1 MQARVANGAAM
12 TAPALKPEK
21 DNDGQLELAVLVRM
35 LFDDDDA
42 VYLADQLVPDD
53 FITDTARAFFVLLAS
68 LASTGKATDPVSV
81 GVRLRT
87 DGTPALLELYDTII
101 TYEIGADEDYMVG
114 TIALVA
120 AFKEWSYAERFKQII
135 TGAALAL
142 TLGKPTAKIE
152 RRVEER
158 MIALQSSAR
167 NDRVFDDR
175 KKQTIEVVDYYA
187 DRGKYVGLTFGIEKI
202 DREVL
207 PIRSGN
213 LFVIGGRQKAGKST
227 VVRNFYGHWSRTE
240 KGVVFSLEMSSLEQ
254 WVNLACMASGVAV
267 TAFYRGTMTP
277 EQERAFG
284 VAMGHL
290 QKNENLIVND
300 RAHLTPERCLR
311 AMSRYLAEGCTWFVL
326 DHLHRFDY
334 GESKDS
340 DLRIPVGNFVRD
352 LKNFAMTNKV
362 KIIALSQLKQG
373 SVHDQPD
380 ESSYR
385 ETSKIGEEIDGSFF
399 CYKPL
404 VACDPMPDG
413 TLRPITKPDGGRLF
427 AHEKKPKE
435 AVMGVD
441 EENIYLAPANFRI
454 APSTVL
460 FKVPFNKATG
470 KLINEHRYGVV

>member
-1 MQARVANGAAM
+1 MY
-12 TAPALKPEK
+12 
-21 DNDGQLELAVLVRM
+21 LV
-35 LFDDDDA
+35 
-42 VYLADQLVPDD
+42 DQLVPDD
-53 FITDTARAFFVLLAS
+53 FITDTARTFFLLLAS
-68 LASTGKATDPVSV
+68 LVSTSQPADPVSV

-87 DGTPALLELYDTII
+87 DGTPALLELYDTIV
-101 TYEIGADEDYMVG
+101 THEIGADEDMIG
-114 TIALVA
+114 APALVA
-120 AFKEWSYAERFKQII
+120 AFKTWSYSERFKQII

-158 MIALQSSAR
+158 MIALQSSAKT
-167 NDRVFDDR
+167 DRVFDDR
-175 KKQTIEVVDYYA
+175 KKQTVEVVEHYYN
-187 DRGKYVGLTFGIEKI
+187 RGKAIGLTFGIEKI

-207 PIRSGN
+207 PIRNGN
-213 LFVIGGRQKAGKST
+213 LFIIAGRQKAGKST
-227 VVRNFYGHWSRTE
+227 AARNFYDHWSKTE
-240 KGVVFSLEMSSLEQ
+240 RGVVWSLEMSSLEQ
-254 WVNLACMASGVAV
+254 WVNLACMASGVPV

-290 QKNENLIVND
+290 QKNENLIIND

-311 AMSRYLAEGCTWFVL
+311 GLARYVADGCTWAVV
-326 DHLHRFDY
+326 DHIHRMDY

-340 DLRIPVGNFVRD
+340 DLRIPMGNFVRD
-352 LKNFAMTNKV
+352 CKNFAMTNKV
-362 KIIALSQLKQG
+362 KIVLLSQLKAG

-399 CYKPL
+399 VYKPL
-404 VACDPMPDG
+404 VACDALPDG
-413 TLRPITKPDGGRLF
+413 TLRPIVKPDGGRLF
-427 AHEKKPKE
+427 AHDKKPKE
-435 AVMGVD
+435 AAMGVD
-441 EENIYLAPANFRI
+441 EENVYLVPANFRI

-470 KLINEHRYGVV
+470 KLYNEKRYIV

>member
-1 MQARVANGAAM
+1 M
-12 TAPALKPEK
+12 
-21 DNDGQLELAVLVRM
+21 
-35 LFDDDDA
+35 
-42 VYLADQLVPDD
+42 
-53 FITDTARAFFVLLAS
+53 FVLLAS
-68 LASTGKATDPVSV
+68 LVSTGKPADPVSV
-81 GVRLRT
+81 GVRLKT
-87 DGTPALLELYDTII
+87 DGTPALLALYDQLVVHDIQSVEF
-101 TYEIGADEDYMVG
+101 EIGVEELAK
-114 TIALVA
+114 
-120 AFKEWSYAERFKQII
+120 AFHVWSYAERFKQII
-135 TGAALAL
+135 EGAALAL
-142 TLGKPTAKIE
+142 TLGKPTSKIE
-152 RRVEER
+152 KRVEER

-187 DRGKYVGLTFGIEKI
+187 DRGKYIGLTFGIEKI

-227 VVRNFYGHWSRTE
+227 VVRNFYLHWSDIE

-254 WVNLACMASGVAV
+254 WVNLACIMSGVPV

-290 QKNENLIVND
+290 QKNENLIIND

-311 AMSRYLAEGCTWFVL
+311 AMARYVAEGCTWFVV
-326 DHLHRFDY
+326 DHMHRMDY

-340 DLRIPVGNFVRD
+340 DLRIPMGNFVRD
-352 LKNFAMTNKV
+352 CKNFAMTNKIKLV
-362 KIIALSQLKQG
+362 LLSQLKQG

-380 ESSYR
+380 ESAYR
-385 ETSKIGEEIDGSFF
+385 ETSKIGEELDGSFF
-399 CYKPL
+399 VYKPL
-404 VACDPMPDG
+404 VACDPQSDG
-413 TLRPITKPDGGRLF
+413 TLRPIVGPDGGRLF
-427 AHEKKPKE
+427 AHQKKPKE

-441 EENIYLAPANFRI
+441 EENVYLVPANFRI

>member
-1 MQARVANGAAM
+1 
-12 TAPALKPEK
+12 
-21 DNDGQLELAVLVRM
+21 M
-35 LFDDDDA
+35 LFDSDDA

-53 FITDTARAFFVLLAS
+53 FVTDTARAMFVLLAS
-68 LASTGKATDPVSV
+68 LASTGKPTDPVSV

-87 DGTPALLELYDTII
+87 DGTPALLALYDLIVTH
-101 TYEIGADEDYMVG
+101 EIGAIESNIG
-114 TIALVA
+114 LAALVA

-187 DRGKYVGLTFGIEKI
+187 DRGKYVGLTFGIDKI
-202 DREVL
+202 DREIL

-213 LFVIGGRQKAGKST
+213 LFIIAGRQKAGKST
-227 VVRNFYGHWSRTE
+227 VARNFYDHWWETE

-254 WVNLACMASGVAV
+254 FVNLACMHSGVPV
-267 TAFYRGTMTP
+267 TSYYRHTMTP

-290 QKNENLIVND
+290 QKNENLIIND

-311 AMSRYLAEGCTWFVL
+311 GLARYVAEGCKWAVV
-326 DHLHRFDY
+326 DHIHRMDY

-340 DLRIPVGNFVRD
+340 DLRIPMGNFVRD
-352 LKNFAMTNKV
+352 CKNFAMTNKIKLV
-362 KIIALSQLKQG
+362 LLSQLKQG

-399 CYKPL
+399 VYKPL

-413 TLRPITKPDGGRLF
+413 TLRPIVKPDGGRLF
-427 AHEKKPKE
+427 AHDKKPKE

-441 EENIYLAPANFRI
+441 EENIYLVPANFRI

-460 FKVPFNKATG
+460 FKVPFNKSTG
-470 KLINEHRYGVV
+470 KLINERPYV